1 MRRSIFSW
9 FLLATIIIG
18 CDEKKSSIPANNVK
32 TKIAEAMVDEEKLKS
47 IERIKKYD
55 EPLGEPSPS
64 DWLAVHD
71 EKGQTFEEYYKS
83 NPVTPSKT
91 RNKIYLQPIGHFS
104 AVEDSVFAFTREYL
118 EIFFNLPTVLLPS
131 IQEDSLQLSG
141 RVHGGRKQLLT
152 TSILDYLQSKMP
164 HDGVVIMALTNQDLY
179 PGNNF
184 NFVFGQARTRKR
196 VAVSSINRYN
206 EEEPLAPTNYA
217 RCLERLIKTSSHEVG
232 HMFSIQHCTNAV
244 CVMNGSNSLSE
255 SDSRPNR
262 LCSECLKKL
271 VWNLDFDLARR
282 SSNTYNFF
290 KRHQIQED
298 MKLASR
304 DFSVLK

>member
-1 MRRSIFSW
+1 
-9 FLLATIIIG
+9 LA
-18 CDEKKSSIPANNVK
+18 DAKKSSIPANNAK
-32 TKIAEAMVDEEKLKS
+32 TKIAEAMVDEEKLKA
-47 IERIKKYD
+47 IERLKKYD
-55 EPLGEPSPS
+55 EPLGKPNPS

-71 EKGQTFEEYYKS
+71 EKGQTFEQYYKS
-83 NPVTPSKT
+83 NPVRPSET
-91 RNKIYLQPIGHFS
+91 RKKIYLQPIGNFS
-104 AVEDSVFAFTREYL
+104 AVEDSIFAFTREYL

-131 IQEDSLQLSG
+131 VEEDFLQLSDRIHDG
-141 RVHGGRKQLLT
+141 HKQLLT
-152 TSILDYLQSKMP
+152 TPILDYLQSKMP
-164 HDGVVIMALTNQDLY
+164 DDAVVIMAITNRDLY

-196 VAVSSINRYN
+196 VAVSSINRYSDD
-206 EEEPLAPTNYA
+206 EPLAPNNYA

-262 LCSECLKKL
+262 LCSECVKKL
-271 VWNLDFDLARR
+271 VWILDFDLSRR
-282 SSNTYNFF
+282 SANTYDFF
-290 KRHQIQED
+290 KRHELKKD
-298 MKLASR
+298 MDLALR